1 MPLPPLPPLPLP
13 PRPLPSPA
21 GLTSALPLPAHA
33 RVVRYHTWG
42 VGARDGHFGVGAV
55 PFRWPGI
62 GYLKLKNSQPWELKT
77 ASTAPGSSAAVGLRL
92 LGGCDISFVKGN
104 EVDALAML
112 TIESVTETTPCTPTS
127 CHESSELPPR

>member
-1 MPLPPLPPLPLP
+1 M
-13 PRPLPSPA
+13 
-21 GLTSALPLPAHA
+21 PLPAHA

-77 ASTAPGSSAAVGLRL
+77 ISSTMQT
-92 LGGCDISFVKGN
+92 LGHDKLTVLKMDIEGA
-104 EVDALAML
+104 EW
-112 TIESVTETTPCTPTS
+112 
-127 CHESSELPPR
+127 